1 MSQPKEP
8 SYESQCGMVLAYLRR
23 HGSITPAEAQE
34 NCDGCRRLAA
44 RIEELRKDGWAITS
58 DIVYR
63 GRRHWAKYTL
73 VEEPQGVLS
82 L

>member
-8 SYESQCGMVLAYLRR
+8 SYDSQNGMVLAYLRR
-23 HGSITPAEAQE
+23 HESITSAEAQE
-34 NCDGCRRLAA
+34 HCDGCRRLAA

-63 GRRHWAKYTL
+63 GRKHWAKYTL
-73 VEEPQGVLS
+73 VEADQMAFL
-82 L
+82 